1 MNDLLFIGAQFPA
14 TWLSTVLWF
23 TAILPAMPESIQEY
37 RKYDVVRVVDYL
49 TKDSFYYV
57 STWIIYVIFLIY
69 YAIRRPED
77 KFPLYFSLMSWIN
90 ILGME
95 FCLQVSGK
103 RQINFRHSAYW
114 TGSNVLSMI
123 VQTLR
128 EGAVCFGLPALIV
141 QGLLQQN
148 QMDIYWF
155 AVIAAAI
162 DTGGLAHLLVHVK
175 DKRKRVL
182 GSTQVIGRRKILDT
196 IAYRFGELYV
206 IYYVYQKY
214 PEMFM
219 NMKDFITIVTIYR
232 SLQLGVFFAVGTY
245 YGQTY
250 IDAGPKNYCED
261 TWFYHIPGILFR
273 VFESTLSGYPKTIVL
288 TFLLQKW
295 IESRQ

>member
-1 MNDLLFIGAQFPA
+1 MHDLLFIGVQFPA
-14 TWLSTVLWF
+14 TWLTTLFWY
-23 TAILPAMPESIQEY
+23 TAVMPVMPEWIQEY

-49 TKDSFYYV
+49 TKDSFYYI

-95 FCLQVSGK
+95 LVLQLTGK
-103 RQINFRHSAYW
+103 RQMNFRNSAYW
-114 TGSNVLSMI
+114 TGSNFVSII

-128 EGAVCFGLPALIV
+128 EGAVCFGLPALIS
-141 QGLLQQN
+141 QSLLQ
-148 QMDIYWF
+148 DKSDLYWA

-162 DTGGLAHLLVHVK
+162 DWGGLAHLLLHVK

-182 GSTQVIGRRKILDT
+182 GSTNVMGRRKILDT
-196 IAYRFGELYV
+196 VAYRFGEIYV
-206 IYYVYQKY
+206 IYYVFQKY
-214 PEMFM
+214 PEMFY
-219 NMKDFITIVTIYR
+219 NMKEFIAIVTIYR

-245 YGQTY
+245 FGQTY
-250 IDAGPKNYCED
+250 IDAGPKNYCD
-261 TWFYHIPGILFR
+261 DSWWYHVPGIAFR

-295 IESRQ
+295 LEQLQ